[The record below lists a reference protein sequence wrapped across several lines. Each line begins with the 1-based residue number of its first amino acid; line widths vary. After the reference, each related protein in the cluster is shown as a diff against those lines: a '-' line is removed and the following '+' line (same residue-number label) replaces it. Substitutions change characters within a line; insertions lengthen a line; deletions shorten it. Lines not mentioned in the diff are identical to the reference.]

1 MLCEYGVQQTN
12 FFIILG
18 HFLSL
23 YPTNNLKNQNSEK
36 MKKKNTWRY
45 HHFTLVTNNHVVCGS
60 WDRAQ
65 QTNLLFWTIFCPFS
79 PPDNLENQNF
89 EKIKKAPEDIII
101 LHKCTINDIYMMYGS
116 WDMKCD
122 KHKPCFT
129 ALNNPKNQNFEKM
142 KKMRGD
148 IFILHKC
155 IKNHDH
161 MLAWDKVHDRCK
173 CYFSFWTIFCPFTLL
188 TTQKFKI
195 LKK

>member
-1 MLCEYGVQQTN
+1 MEYNRQI

-23 YPTNNLKNQNSEK
+23 PPTTWKIKIQK
-36 MKKKNTWRY
+36 KRKKNKKLTHMEISSFYTY
-45 HHFTLVTNNHVVCGS
+45 HKQSCGVCS

-101 LHKCTINDIYMMYGS
+101 LHKCTINGIYMMYGS

-142 KKMRGD
+142 KKIWGD

-161 MLAWDKVHDRCK
+161 MLSWDMVHDRCN
-173 CYFSFWTIFCPFTLL
+173 CYFSFWTIFCPCTLL